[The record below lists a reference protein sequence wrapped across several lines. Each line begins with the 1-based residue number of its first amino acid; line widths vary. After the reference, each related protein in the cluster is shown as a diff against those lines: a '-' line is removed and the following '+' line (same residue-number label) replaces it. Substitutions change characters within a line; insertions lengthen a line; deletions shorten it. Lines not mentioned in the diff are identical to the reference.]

1 MYTNSNFGNMV
12 SPFKNSPYTQNY
24 QKKVGVLPPPVAYN
38 FWVEDQTGNQMVNE
52 GIPYVFVE

>member
-1 MYTNSNFGNMV
+1 MV